1 MPCYPFPGL
10 FLIRLKFQIAC
21 FYLFVYLFTYVQ
33 FDRFNSIII
42 RNCFNQNQLRW
53 TRNISFFFQVVSSN
67 YSLENNSYR
76 CTYTFDSSTPLE
88 TRERFQNSNSRLLF
102 APNTLQEKPVVKPEK
117 QRQKLEFNFCQ
128 FMLER
133 SSCSISLSVPYPR
146 IFVLEITQMAPS
158 GLEYET
164 AIATALVIHAV
175 VRFHFSWNPR
185 ASALP
190 RKFDATFR
198 RRVPRMIRIFGRV
211 DVEIGCKIT
220 RDTLLR

>member
-53 TRNISFFFQVVSSN
+53 TRNISYFFFQVVSSN

-88 TRERFQNSNSRLLF
+88 TRSKTRILVFFSHLIHFKKNLLL
-102 APNTLQEKPVVKPEK
+102 N
-117 QRQKLEFNFCQ
+117 QRNRD
-128 FMLER
+128 R
-133 SSCSISLSVPYPR
+133 SWNSISANLCLNVPVARYLFRSLTRGFSSWKLRKWRHPDWNTKRRQLRRQLFMQLSASIFLGIHEHQRFRENLTPR
-146 IFVLEITQMAPS
+146 
-158 GLEYET
+158 
-164 AIATALVIHAV
+164 
-175 VRFHFSWNPR
+175 
-185 ASALP
+185 
-190 RKFDATFR
+190 FDAAFR
-198 RRVPRMIRIFGRV
+198 G
-211 DVEIGCKIT
+211 
-220 RDTLLR
+220 